1 MEANAIFKLEY
12 LSINPE
18 DNLMD
23 GLFKQYERVIIDSII
38 TSFGLDFFIKDR
50 HGGDVDTV
58 HNVRQIGIDKNMTYK
73 NIENET
79 DYNNLEAYKSCS
91 YHSHTEYVNY
101 NKEGSQKKKDGTLI
115 DGYTGKTF
123 KRNDNV
129 DLDHKISAN
138 EIHNDRGRV
147 LSGLS
152 GENLANERSNLV
164 HTNQSINRSK
174 KDKTMEEY
182 IKELPAKYERTVL
195 EIEKLKVKEKLTEK
209 QQTLLKNLEVKR
221 DNLESA
227 NIERMKK
234 LDEKARREYNKK
246 IEIEYYSSS
255 KFKKNLAFAGTNL
268 AFKMGLKQA
277 LGLIFTEI
285 WFSVKNELAS
295 NTNKSDLTSF
305 LESVIS
311 GVKKGIEIAK
321 EKYKEILSRFKDGA
335 IAGVLSSITTTIC
348 NIFFTTSKNI
358 VKIMRY
364 LYVSIIQATK
374 ILFFN
379 PDNLEFGER
388 IRAVLKILATGAS
401 VIVGVLVGE
410 FVDKLFTIP
419 GLGIVREV
427 CQVFTTTF
435 VTGIMSCTLLHYL
448 DKNEKINNLVKI
460 LNSVNLTEKTINY
473 YREQARYFEKYAK
486 KLFKIDFEQFKE
498 ISKKYSS
505 FLDNIDEIKNYSEL
519 NKLLKEIVETLGI
532 KPFKENSL
540 EEFMHNKNSVL
551 TYK

>member
-1 MEANAIFKLEY
+1 MEANAIFKLEN
-12 LSINPE
+12 LSIDHE
-18 DNLMD
+18 DDLMD

-38 TSFGLDFFIKDR
+38 TSFGLDFLIKDR
-50 HGGDVDTV
+50 HGGDVDTI

-79 DYNNLEAYKSCS
+79 SYNNLEAYNSTS

-123 KRNDNV
+123 KRNDKI
-129 DLDHKISAN
+129 DLDHIISAN
-138 EIHNDRGRV
+138 EIHRDRGRV
-147 LSGLS
+147 LAGLS

>member
-91 YHSHTEYVNY
+91 YHSHPRYINY
-101 NKEGSQKKKDGTLI
+101 NKEGSQKKYDETLI

-419 GLGIVREV
+419 SLGIVREV

>member
-1 MEANAIFKLEY
+1 MEANAIFKLEN
-12 LSINPE
+12 LSIDHE
-18 DNLMD
+18 DDLMD

-38 TSFGLDFFIKDR
+38 TSFGLDFLIKDR
-50 HGGDVDTV
+50 HGGDVDTI

-79 DYNNLEAYKSCS
+79 SYNNLEAYNSTS

-123 KRNDNV
+123 KRNDKI
-129 DLDHKISAN
+129 DLDHIISAN
-138 EIHNDRGRV
+138 EIHRDRGRV
-147 LSGLS
+147 LAGLS
-152 GENLANERSNLV
+152 GENLANDRSNLI

-174 KDKTMEEY
+174 KDKEMEEY

-234 LDEKARREYNKK
+234 LAEKARREYNKK